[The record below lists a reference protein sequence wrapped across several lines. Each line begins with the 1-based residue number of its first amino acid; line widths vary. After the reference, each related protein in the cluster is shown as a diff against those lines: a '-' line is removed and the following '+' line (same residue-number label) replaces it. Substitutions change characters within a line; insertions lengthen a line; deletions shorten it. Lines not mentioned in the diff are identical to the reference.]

1 MIIPDTIEWS
11 EGERLMHSLLHVP
24 TSNHENPTAPFLA
37 PQYGR
42 IIVSAPLLAVGTR
55 DKEGRPWTTVWG
67 GQRGF
72 ARPINQFLLG
82 VKASVDGQFD
92 PVIEILRDKKD
103 EALVSTLGIDPAN
116 RRRAK
121 MMGRIAGVLVENGSS
136 ETEVQML
143 VKVEQSL
150 GKLIISYRTSMH

>member
-1 MIIPDTIEWS
+1 MAAPMIIPDTIEWS
-11 EGERLMHSLLHVP
+11 EGEKLMHSLLHVP
-24 TSNHENPTAPFLA
+24 TSNYENPTAPFLA
-37 PQYGR
+37 PQYGN

-72 ARPINQFLLG
+72 ARPVNQFLLG
-82 VKASVDGQFD
+82 VKAPVDGRFD
-92 PVIEILRDKKD
+92 PVIEILKEKKD

-121 MMGRIAGVLVENGSS
+121 MMGKIAGVAVQDNGSK
-136 ETEVQML
+136 TEVQML

-150 GKLIISYRTSMH
+150 GKSINPF